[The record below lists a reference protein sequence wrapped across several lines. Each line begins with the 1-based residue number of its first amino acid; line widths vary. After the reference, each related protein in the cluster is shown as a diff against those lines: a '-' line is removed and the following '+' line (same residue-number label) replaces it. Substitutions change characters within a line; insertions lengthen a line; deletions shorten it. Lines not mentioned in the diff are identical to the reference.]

1 PIDRRLRDKIAL
13 GVGEA
18 HGQFPRRQ
26 RRLIQRQPDDALA
39 NIVGNAVPDA
49 IRLGLLVF
57 QGFRPTGVV
66 QIVPTIEGGVRNA
79 DLFQRP
85 PHRQGGL
92 LDEPDDLE
100 LLGGR
105 VPHAAS
111 SPSAVTLFLSRRFS
125 RVSSATTSFSAP
137 ASRRRSLTSSE
148 VAARAVSP
156 ASRFFPA
163 SRKSFDQRQ

>member
-1 PIDRRLRDKIAL
+1 MVD
-13 GVGEA
+13 
-18 HGQFPRRQ
+18 
-26 RRLIQRQPDDALA
+26 
-39 NIVGNAVPDA
+39 
-49 IRLGLLVF
+49 
-57 QGFRPTGVV
+57 
-66 QIVPTIEGGVRNA
+66 VRNA

-92 LDEPDDLE
+92 LDELDDLK

-105 VPHAAS
+105 VPHATF

-125 RVSSATTSFSAP
+125 SVSSATTSFSAL

-163 SRKSFDQRQ
+163 SRKSFDQR